1 MPGLTYKTENIMT
14 SFWYLEEKET
24 PDPAKAAFSSIEG
37 VFSLKG
43 EHIAKDPVST
53 VIKVKVGDHYYYIK
67 KYYYGGK
74 WMRRYFGR
82 SRVRAEWKNI
92 QYFKEMNI
100 PTPDLI
106 AYGEEKKW
114 GIFQRG
120 AIITKEIRDTID
132 MANLAKKRA
141 SIMNDK
147 IWFRHVASL
156 LATYTRKIHTSGFVH
171 KDLKWRNILVSSE
184 QKPDIY
190 FIDCP
195 CGRKKN
201 ALVRKRWI
209 IKDLACLDKMAKHI
223 LSRTQRLW
231 FYKQY
236 SNHNKL
242 TAHDKNMIKKVTVF
256 FEGRE

>member
-1 MPGLTYKTENIMT
+1 MS
-14 SFWYLEEKET
+14 SFWHLEEKEELG
-24 PDPAKAAFSSIEG
+24 PAKAAFSSIEK
-37 VFSLKG
+37 VFSLQG
-43 EHIAKDPVST
+43 EQIAKDPVST
-53 VIKVKVGDHYYYIK
+53 VIKVKIGNHAYYIK

-82 SRVRAEWKNI
+82 SRVRAEWENI
-92 QYFKEMNI
+92 QYFKQMHI
-100 PTPDLI
+100 PTPDLT
-106 AYGEEKKW
+106 AYGQETRW

-120 AIITKEIRDTID
+120 AIITKEIKGTID
-132 MANLAKKRA
+132 MASLAKKRA
-141 SIMNDK
+141 DIMNDK
-147 IWFRHVASL
+147 TWFRHIASL
-156 LATYTRKIHTSGFVH
+156 IATYTRQIHASGFIH

-184 QKPDIY
+184 QKADVY

-201 ALVRKRWI
+201 ALVRNRWI

-223 LSRTQRLW
+223 LSKTQRLW

-236 SNHNKL
+236 VSHSRL
-242 TAHDKNMIKKVTVF
+242 TAQDKKMIKKITMF